1 MHAAYWLS
9 LPIPFLCTPSL
20 PLPQGHTHSFDCT
33 FSHTYTLSYTHTL
46 THTNLVT
53 HSLTH
58 SHTRSHTHT
67 QTRKQSQSMTE
78 RGYLTVVNFTILTD
92 LLSAT
97 HDKFLLAPIC
107 TAYTLSPTRHPPT
120 HPPMQAHAYAR
131 KFRLNEGLVHAIA
144 STSNLASLS
153 LILLFGIASSASGL
167 FASSTPSLTPPSIL
181 PPPSH
186 PTVAPLLVFCV
197 AAMGALGV
205 CVARAKQTG
214 AAAGGTAVGRA
225 VAAASK
231 GAWVGVRVM
240 GGVGTLRTGMG
251 L

>member
-1 MHAAYWLS
+1 MLWLKPSFCKRVKPVCQKAICASSVLSLSYMHAAYWLS

-46 THTNLVT
+46 THTHLVT

-120 HPPMQAHAYAR
+120 HPCRPTHT
-131 KFRLNEGLVHAIA
+131 H
-144 STSNLASLS
+144 
-153 LILLFGIASSASGL
+153 ASSDSTRASC
-167 FASSTPSLTPPSIL
+167 TPL
-181 PPPSH
+181 PPPATS
-186 PTVAPLLVFCV
+186 PP
-197 AAMGALGV
+197 
-205 CVARAKQTG
+205 
-214 AAAGGTAVGRA
+214 
-225 VAAASK
+225 SP
-231 GAWVGVRVM
+231 
-240 GGVGTLRTGMG
+240 
-251 L
+251 